1 MTRTFR
7 VESLQSSCPLQ
18 KKHLKTAV
26 YIFGQKNL
34 QSSAYAFSGKFA
46 LSTKDFQDLF
56 SSSASSS
63 QLNIKL
69 LIQSIFII
77 LSRSAF
83 AEIGHK

>member
-56 SSSASSS
+56 SSSS